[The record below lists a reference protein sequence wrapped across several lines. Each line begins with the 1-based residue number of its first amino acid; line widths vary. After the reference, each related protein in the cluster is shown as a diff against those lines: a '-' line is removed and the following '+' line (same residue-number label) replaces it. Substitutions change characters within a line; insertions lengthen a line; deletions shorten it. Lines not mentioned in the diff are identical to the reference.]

1 MNISINFILFHLISP
16 NFGNENLSFERKINS
31 KQKNIND
38 IVKNSL
44 YSVYIYLFPF
54 PNGRNFV
61 KLPILTL
68 SLTHGRVKVIGI
80 KLESRTLILC

>member
-1 MNISINFILFHLISP
+1 MDISINFILFHLISP
-16 NFGNENLSFERKINS
+16 NFGNEKMSFERKINS

-44 YSVYIYLFPF
+44 YSIHFYHFPS

-68 SLTHGRVKVIGI
+68 FLMHGRVEVIGI
-80 KLESRTLILC
+80 KLESHTLTLC